1 MYLFLA
7 YFISFVTLGIFT
19 IYSII
24 DFLKIKDD
32 AKKNKK

>member
-7 YFISFVTLGIFT
+7 YFISFVILAVFV

-24 DFLKIKDD
+24 DFLKIKDN